1 MDVASTY
8 RLSDVYLTSGLS
20 IIFVSV
26 FFYLKS
32 GDRWLEQRWF
42 QFLLV
47 GWALL
52 EITALV
58 LCIMYDSGK
67 TELPQALKNSIR
79 LILATLS
86 MCGVANVQVSPHLQ
100 SPLAFF

>member
-1 MDVASTY
+1 MDVTSTY

-26 FFYLKS
+26 FVYLKS

-42 QFLLV
+42 QFLLAAWTV
-47 GWALL
+47 L
-52 EITALV
+52 ESAALV
-58 LCIMYDSGK
+58 LCIVYDSGE
-67 TELPQALKNSIR
+67 TELLPALKNSIH

-86 MCGVANVQVSPHLQ
+86 MCGVANIQVSPNLQ
-100 SPLAFF
+100 PLLAFF

>member
-26 FFYLKS
+26 FVYLKS

-42 QFLLV
+42 QFLLAAWTV
-47 GWALL
+47 L
-52 EITALV
+52 ESAALV
-58 LCIMYDSGK
+58 LCIVYDSSE
-67 TELPQALKNSIR
+67 TELLPALKNSIH

-86 MCGVANVQVSPHLQ
+86 MCGVSNMPRKSSSP
-100 SPLAFF
+100 

>member
-26 FFYLKS
+26 FVFLKS

-52 EITALV
+52 EITTLV
-58 LCIMYDSGK
+58 LCIMCDSGK

-86 MCGVANVQVSPHLQ
+86 MCGVANIQVSPNLQ
-100 SPLAFF
+100 PLLAFF

>member
-8 RLSDVYLTSGLS
+8 RLSDVYLTSVLS
-20 IIFVSV
+20 ITFVSA
-26 FFYLKS
+26 FFLLKS

-42 QFLLV
+42 RFLLV
-47 GWALL
+47 GWTLL
-52 EITALV
+52 EITSLV

-86 MCGVANVQVSPHLQ
+86 MCGVANIQVSPNLQ
-100 SPLAFF
+100 PLLAFF